1 MNIEFMR
8 FRKMASALSIILL
21 IISIGSLAI
30 KNLELGLDFTGGILL
45 EIKLDQDIENLEVV
59 RNLLAE
65 EGIEN
70 FVLNFSGSQDD
81 LSIKIPGGEDSSN
94 NESLKKI
101 LKDNFPYD
109 LRKEEFIGPQVG
121 EELRDQGGLGLL
133 IALLIMTVYIMFRF
147 QYKFAVGAILAL
159 AHDVLIVLGFF
170 SLLSIDFDLT
180 VLAALLAVIGYSLN
194 DTIVVSDRIR
204 ENFRKKR
211 RAEATQ
217 LIDKSLNQML
227 GRTLITSL
235 TTLLVLFA
243 LFIFIGS
250 ILAFFLTTPKNVV
263 GGKIDDDQTAKEAL
277 KEAFNNKSFIYLTL
291 GFFVCGWHI
300 ALVATH
306 IPVYI
311 NDRGL
316 PEWCI
321 VTILSMIGLFNI
333 VGTLTSGYFAQ
344 KYSKKLILSAIY
356 LARGLVIIIFI
367 FLPPSPIIA
376 VFFGIAFGFLWL
388 STVPPTMG
396 LVGFIFGTKSIP

>member
-1 MNIEFMR
+1 MR
-8 FRKMASALSIILL
+8 FRKVASALSIILL

-45 EIKLDQDIENLEVV
+45 EIKLDQDIENLEEV
-59 RNLLAE
+59 RNLLVE

-70 FVLNFSGSQDD
+70 FILNFSGSQND

-101 LKDNFPYD
+101 LKDNFSYD

-133 IALLIMTVYIMFRF
+133 IALLIMTIYIMFRF

-180 VLAALLAVIGYSLN
+180 VLAAVLAVIGYSLN

-211 RAEATQ
+211 RSEATQ
-217 LIDKSLNQML
+217 LIDRSLNQML

-243 LFIFIGS
+243 LLIFGGDAIQNFSLALIIGVIAGTYSS
-250 ILAFFLTTPKNVV
+250 IYIVCNVL
-263 GGKIDDDQTAKEAL
+263 I
-277 KEAFNNKSFIYLTL
+277 
-291 GFFVCGWHI
+291 
-300 ALVATH
+300 
-306 IPVYI
+306 
-311 NDRGL
+311 
-316 PEWCI
+316 
-321 VTILSMIGLFNI
+321 SMN
-333 VGTLTSGYFAQ
+333 
-344 KYSKKLILSAIY
+344 
-356 LARGLVIIIFI
+356 
-367 FLPPSPIIA
+367 IIA
-376 VFFGIAFGFLWL
+376 DDLAVKKVESYDDGM
-388 STVPPTMG
+388 P
-396 LVGFIFGTKSIP
+396 

>member
-8 FRKMASALSIILL
+8 FRKVASAFSIILL
-21 IISIGSLAI
+21 TISIGSLAI

-45 EIKLDQDIENLEVV
+45 EIKLDQDIENLEEV
-59 RNLLAE
+59 RNLLE
-65 EGIEN
+65 EGGIEN
-70 FVLNFSGSQDD
+70 FILNFSGSQND

-101 LKDNFPYD
+101 LKDNFSFD

-133 IALLIMTVYIMFRF
+133 IALLIMTIYIMFRF

-180 VLAALLAVIGYSLN
+180 VLAAVLAVIGYSLN

-211 RAEATQ
+211 RSEATQ
-217 LIDKSLNQML
+217 LIDRSLNQML

-243 LFIFIGS
+243 LLIFGGDAIQNFSLALIIGVLAGTYSS
-250 ILAFFLTTPKNVV
+250 IYIVCN
-263 GGKIDDDQTAKEAL
+263 AL
-277 KEAFNNKSFIYLTL
+277 I
-291 GFFVCGWHI
+291 
-300 ALVATH
+300 
-306 IPVYI
+306 
-311 NDRGL
+311 
-316 PEWCI
+316 
-321 VTILSMIGLFNI
+321 SMN
-333 VGTLTSGYFAQ
+333 
-344 KYSKKLILSAIY
+344 
-356 LARGLVIIIFI
+356 
-367 FLPPSPIIA
+367 IIA
-376 VFFGIAFGFLWL
+376 DDLAVKKVESYDDGM
-388 STVPPTMG
+388 P
-396 LVGFIFGTKSIP
+396 

>member
-8 FRKMASALSIILL
+8 FRKVASALSIILL

-45 EIKLDQDIENLEVV
+45 EIKLDQDIENLEEV

-70 FVLNFSGSQDD
+70 FILNFSGSQND

-101 LKDNFPYD
+101 LKDNFSYD

-133 IALLIMTVYIMFRF
+133 IALLIMTIYIMFRF

-180 VLAALLAVIGYSLN
+180 VLAAVLAVIGYSLN

-211 RAEATQ
+211 RSEATQ
-217 LIDKSLNQML
+217 LIDRSLNQML

-243 LFIFIGS
+243 LLIFGGDAIKNFSLALIIGVIAGTYSS
-250 ILAFFLTTPKNVV
+250 IYIVCNVL
-263 GGKIDDDQTAKEAL
+263 I
-277 KEAFNNKSFIYLTL
+277 
-291 GFFVCGWHI
+291 
-300 ALVATH
+300 
-306 IPVYI
+306 
-311 NDRGL
+311 
-316 PEWCI
+316 
-321 VTILSMIGLFNI
+321 SMN
-333 VGTLTSGYFAQ
+333 
-344 KYSKKLILSAIY
+344 
-356 LARGLVIIIFI
+356 
-367 FLPPSPIIA
+367 IIA
-376 VFFGIAFGFLWL
+376 DDLAVKKVESFDDGM
-388 STVPPTMG
+388 P
-396 LVGFIFGTKSIP
+396 

>member
-45 EIKLDQDIENLEVV
+45 EIKLDQDIENLEEV

-70 FVLNFSGSQDD
+70 FVLNFSGSQND
-81 LSIKIPGGEDSSN
+81 LSVKIPGGEDSSN

-217 LIDKSLNQML
+217 LIDRSLNQML

-243 LFIFIGS
+243 LFIFGGDAIQNFSLALIIGVLAGTYSS
-250 ILAFFLTTPKNVV
+250 IYIVCNVL
-263 GGKIDDDQTAKEAL
+263 I
-277 KEAFNNKSFIYLTL
+277 
-291 GFFVCGWHI
+291 
-300 ALVATH
+300 
-306 IPVYI
+306 
-311 NDRGL
+311 
-316 PEWCI
+316 
-321 VTILSMIGLFNI
+321 SMN
-333 VGTLTSGYFAQ
+333 
-344 KYSKKLILSAIY
+344 
-356 LARGLVIIIFI
+356 
-367 FLPPSPIIA
+367 IIA
-376 VFFGIAFGFLWL
+376 DDLAVRKAESYDDGM
-388 STVPPTMG
+388 P
-396 LVGFIFGTKSIP
+396 

>member
-1 MNIEFMR
+1 MNIQFMR
-8 FRKMASALSIILL
+8 FRKAASALSIILL

-45 EIKLDQDIENLEVV
+45 EIKLDQDIENLEEV

-70 FVLNFSGSQDD
+70 FILNFSGSQND

-101 LKDNFPYD
+101 LKDNFSYD

-133 IALLIMTVYIMFRF
+133 IALLIMTIYIMFRF

-180 VLAALLAVIGYSLN
+180 VLAAVLAVIGYSLN

-211 RAEATQ
+211 RSEATQ
-217 LIDKSLNQML
+217 LIDRSLNQML

-243 LFIFIGS
+243 LLIFGGDAIQNFSLALIIGVLAGTYSS
-250 ILAFFLTTPKNVV
+250 IYIVCNVL
-263 GGKIDDDQTAKEAL
+263 I
-277 KEAFNNKSFIYLTL
+277 
-291 GFFVCGWHI
+291 
-300 ALVATH
+300 
-306 IPVYI
+306 
-311 NDRGL
+311 
-316 PEWCI
+316 
-321 VTILSMIGLFNI
+321 SMN
-333 VGTLTSGYFAQ
+333 
-344 KYSKKLILSAIY
+344 
-356 LARGLVIIIFI
+356 
-367 FLPPSPIIA
+367 IIA
-376 VFFGIAFGFLWL
+376 DDLAVKKVESYDDGM
-388 STVPPTMG
+388 P
-396 LVGFIFGTKSIP
+396 

>member
-8 FRKMASALSIILL
+8 FRKVASALSIILL

-45 EIKLDQDIENLEVV
+45 EIKLDQDIENLEEV

-70 FVLNFSGSQDD
+70 FILNFSGSQND

-101 LKDNFPYD
+101 LKDNFSYD

-133 IALLIMTVYIMFRF
+133 IALLIMTIYIMFRF

-180 VLAALLAVIGYSLN
+180 VLAAVLAVIGYSLN

-211 RAEATQ
+211 RSEATQ
-217 LIDKSLNQML
+217 LIDRSLNQML

-243 LFIFIGS
+243 LFIFGGDAIQKFSLALIIGVLAGTYSS
-250 ILAFFLTTPKNVV
+250 IYIVCNVL
-263 GGKIDDDQTAKEAL
+263 I
-277 KEAFNNKSFIYLTL
+277 
-291 GFFVCGWHI
+291 
-300 ALVATH
+300 
-306 IPVYI
+306 
-311 NDRGL
+311 
-316 PEWCI
+316 
-321 VTILSMIGLFNI
+321 SMN
-333 VGTLTSGYFAQ
+333 
-344 KYSKKLILSAIY
+344 
-356 LARGLVIIIFI
+356 
-367 FLPPSPIIA
+367 IIA
-376 VFFGIAFGFLWL
+376 DDLAVRKAESYDDGM
-388 STVPPTMG
+388 P
-396 LVGFIFGTKSIP
+396 

>member
-1 MNIEFMR
+1 MNMEFMR
-8 FRKMASALSIILL
+8 FRKIASTLSIILL

-45 EIKLDQDIENLEVV
+45 EIKLDQDIENLEEV

-70 FVLNFSGSQDD
+70 FVLNFSGSQND

-101 LKDNFPYD
+101 LKDNFSYN

-133 IALLIMTVYIMFRF
+133 IALLIMTIYIMFRF

-217 LIDKSLNQML
+217 LIDRSLNQML

-243 LFIFIGS
+243 LFIFGGDAIQNFSLALIIGVLAGTYSS
-250 ILAFFLTTPKNVV
+250 IYIVCNVL
-263 GGKIDDDQTAKEAL
+263 I
-277 KEAFNNKSFIYLTL
+277 
-291 GFFVCGWHI
+291 
-300 ALVATH
+300 
-306 IPVYI
+306 
-311 NDRGL
+311 
-316 PEWCI
+316 
-321 VTILSMIGLFNI
+321 SMN
-333 VGTLTSGYFAQ
+333 
-344 KYSKKLILSAIY
+344 
-356 LARGLVIIIFI
+356 
-367 FLPPSPIIA
+367 IIA
-376 VFFGIAFGFLWL
+376 DDLAVRKAESYDDGM
-388 STVPPTMG
+388 P
-396 LVGFIFGTKSIP
+396 

>member
-45 EIKLDQDIENLEVV
+45 EIKLDQDIENLEEV

-70 FVLNFSGSQDD
+70 FVLNFSGSQND

-101 LKDNFPYD
+101 LKDNFSYN

-133 IALLIMTVYIMFRF
+133 IALLIMTIYIMFRF

-211 RAEATQ
+211 RAEAAQ
-217 LIDKSLNQML
+217 LIDRSLNQML

-243 LFIFIGS
+243 LFIFGGDAIQNFSLALIIGVLAGTYSS
-250 ILAFFLTTPKNVV
+250 IYIVCNVL
-263 GGKIDDDQTAKEAL
+263 I
-277 KEAFNNKSFIYLTL
+277 
-291 GFFVCGWHI
+291 
-300 ALVATH
+300 
-306 IPVYI
+306 
-311 NDRGL
+311 
-316 PEWCI
+316 
-321 VTILSMIGLFNI
+321 SMN
-333 VGTLTSGYFAQ
+333 
-344 KYSKKLILSAIY
+344 
-356 LARGLVIIIFI
+356 
-367 FLPPSPIIA
+367 IIA
-376 VFFGIAFGFLWL
+376 DDLAVRKAESYDDGM
-388 STVPPTMG
+388 P
-396 LVGFIFGTKSIP
+396 

>member
-1 MNIEFMR
+1 MR
-8 FRKMASALSIILL
+8 FRKIASTLSIILL

-45 EIKLDQDIENLEVV
+45 EIKLDQDIENLEEV

-70 FVLNFSGSQDD
+70 FVLNFSGSQND

-101 LKDNFPYD
+101 LKDNFSYN

-133 IALLIMTVYIMFRF
+133 IALLIMTIYIMFRF

-217 LIDKSLNQML
+217 LIDRSLNQML

-243 LFIFIGS
+243 LFIFGGDAIQNFSLALIIGVLAGTYSS
-250 ILAFFLTTPKNVV
+250 IYIVCNVL
-263 GGKIDDDQTAKEAL
+263 I
-277 KEAFNNKSFIYLTL
+277 
-291 GFFVCGWHI
+291 
-300 ALVATH
+300 
-306 IPVYI
+306 
-311 NDRGL
+311 
-316 PEWCI
+316 
-321 VTILSMIGLFNI
+321 SMN
-333 VGTLTSGYFAQ
+333 
-344 KYSKKLILSAIY
+344 
-356 LARGLVIIIFI
+356 
-367 FLPPSPIIA
+367 IIA
-376 VFFGIAFGFLWL
+376 DDLAVRKAESYDDGM
-388 STVPPTMG
+388 P
-396 LVGFIFGTKSIP
+396 

>member
-8 FRKMASALSIILL
+8 FRKVASALSIILL

-45 EIKLDQDIENLEVV
+45 EIKLDQDIENLEEV

-70 FVLNFSGSQDD
+70 FILNFSGSQND

-94 NESLKKI
+94 TETLKKI
-101 LKDNFPYD
+101 LKDNFSYD

-133 IALLIMTVYIMFRF
+133 IALLIMTIYIMFRF

-180 VLAALLAVIGYSLN
+180 VLAAVLAVIGYSLN

-211 RAEATQ
+211 RSEATQ
-217 LIDKSLNQML
+217 LIDRSLNQML

-243 LFIFIGS
+243 LLIFGGDAIQNFSLALIIGVIAGTYSS
-250 ILAFFLTTPKNVV
+250 IYIVCNVL
-263 GGKIDDDQTAKEAL
+263 I
-277 KEAFNNKSFIYLTL
+277 
-291 GFFVCGWHI
+291 
-300 ALVATH
+300 
-306 IPVYI
+306 
-311 NDRGL
+311 
-316 PEWCI
+316 
-321 VTILSMIGLFNI
+321 SMN
-333 VGTLTSGYFAQ
+333 
-344 KYSKKLILSAIY
+344 
-356 LARGLVIIIFI
+356 
-367 FLPPSPIIA
+367 IIA
-376 VFFGIAFGFLWL
+376 DDLAVKKVESYDDGM
-388 STVPPTMG
+388 P
-396 LVGFIFGTKSIP
+396 

>member
-8 FRKMASALSIILL
+8 FRKIASTLSIILL

-45 EIKLDQDIENLEVV
+45 EIKLDQDIENLEEV

-70 FVLNFSGSQDD
+70 FVLNFSGSQND

-101 LKDNFPYD
+101 LKDNFSYD

-133 IALLIMTVYIMFRF
+133 IALLIMTIYIMFRF

-211 RAEATQ
+211 RAEVTQ
-217 LIDKSLNQML
+217 LIDRSLNQML

-243 LFIFIGS
+243 LFIFGGDAIQNFSLALIIGVLAGTYSS
-250 ILAFFLTTPKNVV
+250 IYIVCNVL
-263 GGKIDDDQTAKEAL
+263 I
-277 KEAFNNKSFIYLTL
+277 
-291 GFFVCGWHI
+291 
-300 ALVATH
+300 
-306 IPVYI
+306 
-311 NDRGL
+311 
-316 PEWCI
+316 
-321 VTILSMIGLFNI
+321 SMN
-333 VGTLTSGYFAQ
+333 
-344 KYSKKLILSAIY
+344 
-356 LARGLVIIIFI
+356 
-367 FLPPSPIIA
+367 IIA
-376 VFFGIAFGFLWL
+376 DDLAVRKAESYDDGM
-388 STVPPTMG
+388 P
-396 LVGFIFGTKSIP
+396 

>member
-133 IALLIMTVYIMFRF
+133 IALLIMTIYIMFRF

-211 RAEATQ
+211 RAEVTQ
-217 LIDKSLNQML
+217 LIDRSLNQML

-243 LFIFIGS
+243 LFIFGGDAIQNFSLALIIGVLAGTYSS
-250 ILAFFLTTPKNVV
+250 IYIVCNVL
-263 GGKIDDDQTAKEAL
+263 I
-277 KEAFNNKSFIYLTL
+277 
-291 GFFVCGWHI
+291 
-300 ALVATH
+300 
-306 IPVYI
+306 
-311 NDRGL
+311 
-316 PEWCI
+316 
-321 VTILSMIGLFNI
+321 SMN
-333 VGTLTSGYFAQ
+333 
-344 KYSKKLILSAIY
+344 
-356 LARGLVIIIFI
+356 
-367 FLPPSPIIA
+367 IIA
-376 VFFGIAFGFLWL
+376 DDLAVRKAESYDDGM
-388 STVPPTMG
+388 P
-396 LVGFIFGTKSIP
+396 

>member
-8 FRKMASALSIILL
+8 FRKVASALSIILL

-45 EIKLDQDIENLEVV
+45 EIKLDQDIENLEEV
-59 RNLLAE
+59 RNLLE
-65 EGIEN
+65 EGGIEN
-70 FVLNFSGSQDD
+70 FILNFSGSQND

-101 LKDNFPYD
+101 LKDNFSYD

-133 IALLIMTVYIMFRF
+133 IALLIMTIYIMFRF

-180 VLAALLAVIGYSLN
+180 VLAAVLAVIGYSLN

-211 RAEATQ
+211 RSEATQ
-217 LIDKSLNQML
+217 LIDRSLNQML

-243 LFIFIGS
+243 LLIFGGDAIQNFSLALIIGVLAGTYSS
-250 ILAFFLTTPKNVV
+250 IYIVCNVL
-263 GGKIDDDQTAKEAL
+263 I
-277 KEAFNNKSFIYLTL
+277 
-291 GFFVCGWHI
+291 
-300 ALVATH
+300 
-306 IPVYI
+306 
-311 NDRGL
+311 
-316 PEWCI
+316 
-321 VTILSMIGLFNI
+321 SMN
-333 VGTLTSGYFAQ
+333 
-344 KYSKKLILSAIY
+344 
-356 LARGLVIIIFI
+356 
-367 FLPPSPIIA
+367 IIA
-376 VFFGIAFGFLWL
+376 DDLAVKKVESYDDGM
-388 STVPPTMG
+388 P
-396 LVGFIFGTKSIP
+396 

>member
-8 FRKMASALSIILL
+8 FRKVASALSIILL

-45 EIKLDQDIENLEVV
+45 EIKLDQDIENLEEV

-70 FVLNFSGSQDD
+70 FVLNFSGSQND
-81 LSIKIPGGEDSSN
+81 LSVKIPGGEDSSN

-217 LIDKSLNQML
+217 LIDRSLNQML

-243 LFIFIGS
+243 LFIFGGDAIQNFSLALIIGVLAGTYSS
-250 ILAFFLTTPKNVV
+250 IYIVCNVL
-263 GGKIDDDQTAKEAL
+263 I
-277 KEAFNNKSFIYLTL
+277 
-291 GFFVCGWHI
+291 
-300 ALVATH
+300 
-306 IPVYI
+306 
-311 NDRGL
+311 
-316 PEWCI
+316 
-321 VTILSMIGLFNI
+321 SMN
-333 VGTLTSGYFAQ
+333 
-344 KYSKKLILSAIY
+344 
-356 LARGLVIIIFI
+356 
-367 FLPPSPIIA
+367 IIA
-376 VFFGIAFGFLWL
+376 DDLAVRKAESYDDGM
-388 STVPPTMG
+388 P
-396 LVGFIFGTKSIP
+396 

>member
-8 FRKMASALSIILL
+8 FRKIASALSIILL

-45 EIKLDQDIENLEVV
+45 EIKLDQDIENLEEV

-70 FVLNFSGSQDD
+70 FVLNFSGSQND

-133 IALLIMTVYIMFRF
+133 IALLVMTIYIMFRF

-217 LIDKSLNQML
+217 LIDRSLNQML

-243 LFIFIGS
+243 LFIFGGDAIQKFSLALIIGVLAGTYSS
-250 ILAFFLTTPKNVV
+250 IYIVCNVL
-263 GGKIDDDQTAKEAL
+263 I
-277 KEAFNNKSFIYLTL
+277 
-291 GFFVCGWHI
+291 
-300 ALVATH
+300 
-306 IPVYI
+306 
-311 NDRGL
+311 
-316 PEWCI
+316 
-321 VTILSMIGLFNI
+321 SMN
-333 VGTLTSGYFAQ
+333 
-344 KYSKKLILSAIY
+344 
-356 LARGLVIIIFI
+356 
-367 FLPPSPIIA
+367 IIA
-376 VFFGIAFGFLWL
+376 DDLAVRKAESYDDGM
-388 STVPPTMG
+388 P
-396 LVGFIFGTKSIP
+396 

>member
-1 MNIEFMR
+1 MR
-8 FRKMASALSIILL
+8 FRKVASAFSIILL
-21 IISIGSLAI
+21 TISIGSLAI

-45 EIKLDQDIENLEVV
+45 EIKLDQDIENLEEV

-70 FVLNFSGSQDD
+70 FILNFSGSQND

-101 LKDNFPYD
+101 LKDNFSYD

-133 IALLIMTVYIMFRF
+133 IALLIMTIYIMFRF

-180 VLAALLAVIGYSLN
+180 VLAAVLAVIGYSLN

-211 RAEATQ
+211 RSEATQ
-217 LIDKSLNQML
+217 LIDRSLNQML

-243 LFIFIGS
+243 LLIFGGDAIQNFSLALIIGVLAGTYSS
-250 ILAFFLTTPKNVV
+250 IYIVCN
-263 GGKIDDDQTAKEAL
+263 AL
-277 KEAFNNKSFIYLTL
+277 I
-291 GFFVCGWHI
+291 
-300 ALVATH
+300 
-306 IPVYI
+306 
-311 NDRGL
+311 
-316 PEWCI
+316 
-321 VTILSMIGLFNI
+321 SMN
-333 VGTLTSGYFAQ
+333 
-344 KYSKKLILSAIY
+344 
-356 LARGLVIIIFI
+356 
-367 FLPPSPIIA
+367 IIA
-376 VFFGIAFGFLWL
+376 DDLAVKKVESYDDGM
-388 STVPPTMG
+388 P
-396 LVGFIFGTKSIP
+396 

>member
-8 FRKMASALSIILL
+8 FRKVASALSIILL

-45 EIKLDQDIENLEVV
+45 EIKLDQDIENLEEV

-70 FVLNFSGSQDD
+70 FILNFSGSQND
-81 LSIKIPGGEDSSN
+81 LSIKIPGGADSSN

-101 LKDNFPYD
+101 LKDNFSYD

-133 IALLIMTVYIMFRF
+133 IALLIMTIYIMFRF

-180 VLAALLAVIGYSLN
+180 VLAAVLAVIGYSLN

-211 RAEATQ
+211 RSEATQ
-217 LIDKSLNQML
+217 LIDRSLNQML

-243 LFIFIGS
+243 LLIFGGDAIQNFSLALIIGVIAGTYSS
-250 ILAFFLTTPKNVV
+250 IYIVCNVL
-263 GGKIDDDQTAKEAL
+263 I
-277 KEAFNNKSFIYLTL
+277 
-291 GFFVCGWHI
+291 
-300 ALVATH
+300 
-306 IPVYI
+306 
-311 NDRGL
+311 
-316 PEWCI
+316 
-321 VTILSMIGLFNI
+321 SMN
-333 VGTLTSGYFAQ
+333 
-344 KYSKKLILSAIY
+344 
-356 LARGLVIIIFI
+356 
-367 FLPPSPIIA
+367 IIA
-376 VFFGIAFGFLWL
+376 DDLAVKKVESYDDGM
-388 STVPPTMG
+388 P
-396 LVGFIFGTKSIP
+396 

>member
-8 FRKMASALSIILL
+8 FRKVASALSIILL

-45 EIKLDQDIENLEVV
+45 EIKLDQDIENLEEV
-59 RNLLAE
+59 RNLLAA

-70 FVLNFSGSQDD
+70 FILNFSGSQND

-101 LKDNFPYD
+101 LKDNFSYD

-133 IALLIMTVYIMFRF
+133 IALLIMTIYIMFRF

-180 VLAALLAVIGYSLN
+180 VLAAVLAVIGYSLN

-211 RAEATQ
+211 RSEATQ
-217 LIDKSLNQML
+217 LIDRSLNQML

-243 LFIFIGS
+243 LLIFGGDAIQNFSLALIIGVLAGTYSS
-250 ILAFFLTTPKNVV
+250 IYIVCNVL
-263 GGKIDDDQTAKEAL
+263 I
-277 KEAFNNKSFIYLTL
+277 
-291 GFFVCGWHI
+291 
-300 ALVATH
+300 
-306 IPVYI
+306 
-311 NDRGL
+311 
-316 PEWCI
+316 
-321 VTILSMIGLFNI
+321 SMN
-333 VGTLTSGYFAQ
+333 
-344 KYSKKLILSAIY
+344 
-356 LARGLVIIIFI
+356 
-367 FLPPSPIIA
+367 IIA
-376 VFFGIAFGFLWL
+376 DDLAVKKVESYDDGM
-388 STVPPTMG
+388 P
-396 LVGFIFGTKSIP
+396 

>member
-8 FRKMASALSIILL
+8 FRKVASAFSIILL
-21 IISIGSLAI
+21 TISIGSLAI

-45 EIKLDQDIENLEVV
+45 EIKLDQDIENLEEV

-70 FVLNFSGSQDD
+70 FILNFSGSQND

-101 LKDNFPYD
+101 LKDNFSYD

-133 IALLIMTVYIMFRF
+133 IALLIMTIYIMFRF

-217 LIDKSLNQML
+217 LIDRSLNQML

-243 LFIFIGS
+243 LFIFGGDAIQKFSLALIIGVLAGTYSS
-250 ILAFFLTTPKNVV
+250 IYIVCNVL
-263 GGKIDDDQTAKEAL
+263 I
-277 KEAFNNKSFIYLTL
+277 
-291 GFFVCGWHI
+291 
-300 ALVATH
+300 
-306 IPVYI
+306 
-311 NDRGL
+311 
-316 PEWCI
+316 
-321 VTILSMIGLFNI
+321 SMN
-333 VGTLTSGYFAQ
+333 
-344 KYSKKLILSAIY
+344 
-356 LARGLVIIIFI
+356 
-367 FLPPSPIIA
+367 IIA
-376 VFFGIAFGFLWL
+376 DDLAVKKVESYDDGM
-388 STVPPTMG
+388 P
-396 LVGFIFGTKSIP
+396 

>member
-8 FRKMASALSIILL
+8 FRKVASAFSIILL

-45 EIKLDQDIENLEVV
+45 EIKLDQDIENLEEV

-70 FVLNFSGSQDD
+70 FILNFSGSQND

-101 LKDNFPYD
+101 LKDNFSYD

-133 IALLIMTVYIMFRF
+133 IALLIMTIYIMFRF

-180 VLAALLAVIGYSLN
+180 VLAAVLAVIGYSLN

-211 RAEATQ
+211 RSEATQ
-217 LIDKSLNQML
+217 LIDRSLNQML

-243 LFIFIGS
+243 LLIFGGDAIQNFSLALIIGVLAGTYSS
-250 ILAFFLTTPKNVV
+250 IYIVCNVL
-263 GGKIDDDQTAKEAL
+263 I
-277 KEAFNNKSFIYLTL
+277 
-291 GFFVCGWHI
+291 
-300 ALVATH
+300 
-306 IPVYI
+306 
-311 NDRGL
+311 
-316 PEWCI
+316 
-321 VTILSMIGLFNI
+321 SMN
-333 VGTLTSGYFAQ
+333 
-344 KYSKKLILSAIY
+344 
-356 LARGLVIIIFI
+356 
-367 FLPPSPIIA
+367 IIA
-376 VFFGIAFGFLWL
+376 DDLAVKKVESYDDGM
-388 STVPPTMG
+388 P
-396 LVGFIFGTKSIP
+396 

>member
-8 FRKMASALSIILL
+8 FRKMASALSIVLL

-70 FVLNFSGSQDD
+70 FVLNFSGSQND

-217 LIDKSLNQML
+217 LIDRSLNQML

-243 LFIFIGS
+243 LFIFGGDAIQNFSLALIIGVLAGTYSS
-250 ILAFFLTTPKNVV
+250 IYIVCNVL
-263 GGKIDDDQTAKEAL
+263 I
-277 KEAFNNKSFIYLTL
+277 
-291 GFFVCGWHI
+291 
-300 ALVATH
+300 
-306 IPVYI
+306 
-311 NDRGL
+311 
-316 PEWCI
+316 
-321 VTILSMIGLFNI
+321 SMN
-333 VGTLTSGYFAQ
+333 
-344 KYSKKLILSAIY
+344 
-356 LARGLVIIIFI
+356 
-367 FLPPSPIIA
+367 IIA
-376 VFFGIAFGFLWL
+376 DDLAVRKAESYDDGM
-388 STVPPTMG
+388 P
-396 LVGFIFGTKSIP
+396 

>member
-8 FRKMASALSIILL
+8 FRKVASALSIILL

-45 EIKLDQDIENLEVV
+45 EIKLDQDIENLEEV

-70 FVLNFSGSQDD
+70 FILNFSGSQND

-101 LKDNFPYD
+101 LKDNFSFD

-133 IALLIMTVYIMFRF
+133 IALLIMTIYIMFRF

-180 VLAALLAVIGYSLN
+180 VLAAVLAVIGYSLN

-211 RAEATQ
+211 RSEATQ
-217 LIDKSLNQML
+217 LIDRSLNQML

-243 LFIFIGS
+243 LLIFGGDAIQNFSLALIIGVLAGTYSS
-250 ILAFFLTTPKNVV
+250 IYIVCNVL
-263 GGKIDDDQTAKEAL
+263 I
-277 KEAFNNKSFIYLTL
+277 
-291 GFFVCGWHI
+291 
-300 ALVATH
+300 
-306 IPVYI
+306 
-311 NDRGL
+311 
-316 PEWCI
+316 
-321 VTILSMIGLFNI
+321 SMN
-333 VGTLTSGYFAQ
+333 
-344 KYSKKLILSAIY
+344 
-356 LARGLVIIIFI
+356 
-367 FLPPSPIIA
+367 IIA
-376 VFFGIAFGFLWL
+376 DDLAVKKVESYDDGM
-388 STVPPTMG
+388 P
-396 LVGFIFGTKSIP
+396 

>member
-21 IISIGSLAI
+21 IISIGSLAT

-45 EIKLDQDIENLEVV
+45 EIKLDQDIENLEEV

-70 FVLNFSGSQDD
+70 FVLNFSGSQND

-133 IALLIMTVYIMFRF
+133 IALLIMTIYIMFRF

-217 LIDKSLNQML
+217 LIDRSLNQML

-243 LFIFIGS
+243 LFIFGGDAIQNFSLALIIGVLAGTYSS
-250 ILAFFLTTPKNVV
+250 IYIVCNVL
-263 GGKIDDDQTAKEAL
+263 I
-277 KEAFNNKSFIYLTL
+277 
-291 GFFVCGWHI
+291 
-300 ALVATH
+300 
-306 IPVYI
+306 
-311 NDRGL
+311 
-316 PEWCI
+316 
-321 VTILSMIGLFNI
+321 SMN
-333 VGTLTSGYFAQ
+333 
-344 KYSKKLILSAIY
+344 
-356 LARGLVIIIFI
+356 
-367 FLPPSPIIA
+367 IIA
-376 VFFGIAFGFLWL
+376 DDLAVRKAESYDDGM
-388 STVPPTMG
+388 P
-396 LVGFIFGTKSIP
+396 